1 DHWSLRPEAPPEYR
15 ICEIKYSKF
24 GVDDFDFGFF
34 NNTPYPGLENNIT
47 NSYANS
53 LLQVM
58 HYTPLLRNM
67 ALQHA
72 ATACL
77 ADPCLLCEL
86 GYVFDMLQKGEGP
99 SCHATNMLR
108 ALNHTSNASVSG
120 VLEDIAKDKNPST
133 LVKNLTMFL
142 FDKISQDYKGT
153 PPISTELE
161 RTLFKLNQPPNPLDL
176 VKRLLETDARYQIK
190 CMHCQHV
197 SPRTATTFV
206 NKLCYP
212 AAKPNI
218 RGMKAQR
225 ITFSQVLKAGLENEA
240 VNKGYCTKCQ
250 RYQNLDQRKIIFN
263 IPAVLALCTE
273 ITTAEH
279 RKLWSTPGW
288 LPEEIGIIV
297 DQGHVYCYEGD
308 DLKLHLN
315 RGIHNI
321 TVYSLVGTVVNVE
334 TKSPQKSHLVA
345 TVNVGR
351 AEPESKDQ
359 DRWHLFNDFSVRGI
373 SKVEALTFNAAWKMP
388 VVVMFQV
395 KAANHRFNMD
405 WKTRLDTSVL
415 FRDNNPHAL
424 KTYEL
429 LDRETEIPGP
439 DTVIAIDTEFI
450 RLKEREIHID
460 EDGKSKTIRPI
471 SHAIARA
478 SVVRGQ
484 GSREGVAFIDDYIHI
499 KETIVDYLT
508 EWSGI
513 TPTDLDPINSQRN
526 LVSPKTAYKKLWVL
540 VNLGCKFLGHGLS
553 QDFRVI
559 NIQVPR
565 NQVIDTSII
574 FMKPP
579 SQRKISL
586 AFLAWYL
593 LKEDIQQNTHDSIED
608 AQTALKLYRKY
619 EEFMANGSFHDVLE
633 ALYKKGKTLN
643 FKPASPRRS
652 GC

>member
-1 DHWSLRPEAPPEYR
+1 
-15 ICEIKYSKF
+15 
-24 GVDDFDFGFF
+24 
-34 NNTPYPGLENNIT
+34 
-47 NSYANS
+47 
-53 LLQVM
+53 
-58 HYTPLLRNM
+58 
-67 ALQHA
+67 
-72 ATACL
+72 
-77 ADPCLLCEL
+77 
-86 GYVFDMLQKGEGP
+86 
-99 SCHATNMLR
+99 
-108 ALNHTSNASVSG
+108 
-120 VLEDIAKDKNPST
+120 
-133 LVKNLTMFL
+133 MFL

-345 TVNVGR
+345 TVNGMY
-351 AEPESKDQ
+351 S
-359 DRWHLFNDFSVRGI
+359 S
-373 SKVEALTFNAAWKMP
+373 
-388 VVVMFQV
+388 
-395 KAANHRFNMD
+395 
-405 WKTRLDTSVL
+405 
-415 FRDNNPHAL
+415 FR
-424 KTYEL
+424 
-429 LDRETEIPGP
+429 
-439 DTVIAIDTEFI
+439 
-450 RLKEREIHID
+450 
-460 EDGKSKTIRPI
+460 
-471 SHAIARA
+471 
-478 SVVRGQ
+478 
-484 GSREGVAFIDDYIHI
+484 
-499 KETIVDYLT
+499 
-508 EWSGI
+508 
-513 TPTDLDPINSQRN
+513 
-526 LVSPKTAYKKLWVL
+526 
-540 VNLGCKFLGHGLS
+540 
-553 QDFRVI
+553 
-559 NIQVPR
+559 
-565 NQVIDTSII
+565 
-574 FMKPP
+574 
-579 SQRKISL
+579 
-586 AFLAWYL
+586 
-593 LKEDIQQNTHDSIED
+593 
-608 AQTALKLYRKY
+608 
-619 EEFMANGSFHDVLE
+619 
-633 ALYKKGKTLN
+633 
-643 FKPASPRRS
+643 
-652 GC
+652 